1 MSNQQIEQSIR
12 VFFDRMHELIN
23 PIDPERLKLDSVHQ
37 VKNNVKQFYKKK
49 AEQCDKLLQELDQ
62 MNAERPTILEWKKK
76 QITDASSHNLANLRA
91 KGDFYD
97 T

>member
-49 AEQCDKLLQELDQ
+49 AE
-62 MNAERPTILEWKKK
+62 
-76 QITDASSHNLANLRA
+76 
-91 KGDFYD
+91 
-97 T
+97 

>member
-62 MNAERPTILEWKKK
+62 MNAERPTILEWKK
-76 QITDASSHNLANLRA
+76 
-91 KGDFYD
+91 
-97 T
+97 